1 MSSLTNARIT
11 ARSKLQSIIETKAWN
26 YAIIAVILFNSLLLG
41 LNTSSQIKA
50 NFGGLLN
57 TLDMLCLV
65 IFTIELALR
74 LFCYRLAF
82 FTNSDKWWNIFDFLI
97 VAISFVAIEYSV
109 LRTLRTLRI
118 LRLISSVPAMR
129 VVVDAVLKTIP
140 AMLSISA
147 LLSIFYYVYGVL
159 CVEFFGEKFPEWFGT
174 LPRALYT
181 LFQIMTLESWSM
193 GIVRP
198 VMEVYPYAWIVFV
211 SYIVIVGMIA
221 LNLIVGV
228 IVNSLN
234 EITQNKNANNDL

>member
-1 MSSLTNARIT
+1 MSSLIT
-11 ARSKLQSIIETKAWN
+11 LRSKLQSIIETKAWN
-26 YAIIAVILFNSLLLG
+26 YSIISVILFNSLLLG

-57 TLDMLCLV
+57 ALDMLCLV

-74 LFCYRLAF
+74 LFCYSLAF
-82 FTNSDKWWNIFDFLI
+82 FTNSERWWNIFDFLI

-147 LLSIFYYVYGVL
+147 LLSIFYYIYGVL

-211 SYIVIVGMIA
+211 SYIVLVGMIA

-234 EITQNKNANNDL
+234 EITQSKNANNNL

>member
-11 ARSKLQSIIETKAWN
+11 PRSKLQSIIETKAWN

-41 LNTSSQIKA
+41 LNTSTEIKA
-50 NFGGLLN
+50 SFGKLLN
-57 TLDMLCLV
+57 ALDMLCLV

-74 LFCYRLAF
+74 IFCYRLAF
-82 FTNSDKWWNIFDFLI
+82 FTNSERWWNIFDFLI
-97 VAISFVAIEYSV
+97 VALSFAAIEYSV
-109 LRTLRTLRI
+109 LRTFRTLRI

-140 AMLSISA
+140 AM
-147 LLSIFYYVYGVL
+147 LSIFYYVYGVL

-198 VMEVYPYAWIVFV
+198 VMEVYP
-211 SYIVIVGMIA
+211 
-221 LNLIVGV
+221 
-228 IVNSLN
+228 
-234 EITQNKNANNDL
+234 

>member
-1 MSSLTNARIT
+1 M
-11 ARSKLQSIIETKAWN
+11 
-26 YAIIAVILFNSLLLG
+26 
-41 LNTSSQIKA
+41 
-50 NFGGLLN
+50 
-57 TLDMLCLV
+57 
-65 IFTIELALR
+65 ALR
-74 LFCYRLAF
+74 LFCYRLTF
-82 FTNSDKWWNIFDFLI
+82 FTNKEKWWNIFDFLI
-97 VAISFVAIEYSV
+97 VTLSFIAIEYSV
-109 LRTLRTLRI
+109 LRTLRALRI

-159 CVEFFGEKFPEWFGT
+159 CVELFGEKFPEWFGT

-198 VMEVYPYAWIVFV
+198 VMEIYPYAWIVFV

-234 EITQNKNANNDL
+234 ELNK

>member
-1 MSSLTNARIT
+1 MSTFRT
-11 ARSKLQSIIETKAWN
+11 KLQALIETKAWN
-26 YAIIAVILFNSLLLG
+26 YSIISVILFNSALLG
-41 LNTSSQIKA
+41 LGTSSELKES
-50 NFGGLLN
+50 FGSLIN
-57 TLDMLCLV
+57 ALDALCLA
-65 IFTIELALR
+65 IFTAELALR
-74 LFCYRLAF
+74 LACYRLEF
-82 FTNSDKWWNIFDFLI
+82 FTNSERWWNIFDFLI
-97 VAISFVAIEYSV
+97 VAVSLFAMQYSV
-109 LRTLRTLRI
+109 LRTLRILRI

-129 VVVDAVLKTIP
+129 VVIDAVLRTIP

-159 CVEFFGEKFPEWFGT
+159 CVEFFGQKFPEWFGT
-174 LPRALYT
+174 LPKALYT

-198 VMEVYPYAWIVFV
+198 VMEVYPYAWLVFV

-234 EITQNKNANNDL
+234 EISKSK

>member
-11 ARSKLQSIIETKAWN
+11 LRSKLQSIIDTKAWN
-26 YAIIAVILFNSLLLG
+26 YTIISVILFNSVLLG

-57 TLDMLCLV
+57 ALDMLCLV

-82 FTNSDKWWNIFDFLI
+82 FTNSERWWNIFDFLI

-140 AMLSISA
+140 DKTEDSFARTTRSRPL
-147 LLSIFYYVYGVL
+147 
-159 CVEFFGEKFPEWFGT
+159 
-174 LPRALYT
+174 
-181 LFQIMTLESWSM
+181 
-193 GIVRP
+193 RP
-198 VMEVYPYAWIVFV
+198 V
-211 SYIVIVGMIA
+211 
-221 LNLIVGV
+221 
-228 IVNSLN
+228 
-234 EITQNKNANNDL
+234 Q

>member
-1 MSSLTNARIT
+1 MSSIIT
-11 ARSKLQSIIETKAWN
+11 LRSRLQSIIENKAWN

-41 LNTSSQIKA
+41 LNTSTEIKA
-50 NFGGLLN
+50 SFGGLLN
-57 TLDMLCLV
+57 ALDMLCLV

-74 LFCYRLAF
+74 LFCYRLTF
-82 FTNSDKWWNIFDFLI
+82 FTNKEKWWNIFDFLI
-97 VAISFVAIEYSV
+97 VTLSFVAIEYSV

-159 CVEFFGEKFPEWFGT
+159 CVELFGEKFPEWFGT

-234 EITQNKNANNDL
+234 ELNK

>member
-1 MSSLTNARIT
+1 MSSIIT
-11 ARSKLQSIIETKAWN
+11 LRSKLQSIIETKAWN
-26 YAIIAVILFNSLLLG
+26 YSIISVILFNSALLG
-41 LNTSSQIKA
+41 LNTSTEIKA
-50 NFGGLLN
+50 SVGGLLN
-57 TLDMLCLV
+57 ALDMLCLV

-74 LFCYRLAF
+74 LFCYRLTF
-82 FTNSDKWWNIFDFLI
+82 FTNSERWWNIFDFLI
-97 VAISFVAIEYSV
+97 VALSFIAIEYSV
-109 LRTLRTLRI
+109 LRTFRTLRI

-129 VVVDAVLKTIP
+129 MVVDAVLKTIP

-234 EITQNKNANNDL
+234 ELNK

>member
-1 MSSLTNARIT
+1 M
-11 ARSKLQSIIETKAWN
+11 
-26 YAIIAVILFNSLLLG
+26 
-41 LNTSSQIKA
+41 
-50 NFGGLLN
+50 
-57 TLDMLCLV
+57 
-65 IFTIELALR
+65 
-74 LFCYRLAF
+74 
-82 FTNSDKWWNIFDFLI
+82 
-97 VAISFVAIEYSV
+97 
-109 LRTLRTLRI
+109 
-118 LRLISSVPAMR
+118 RLISSVPAMR

>member
-26 YAIIAVILFNSLLLG
+26 YSIISVILFNSLLLG
-41 LNTSSQIKA
+41 LNTSTEIKA
-50 NFGGLLN
+50 SFSGLLN
-57 TLDMLCLV
+57 ALDMLCLV

-82 FTNSDKWWNIFDFLI
+82 FTNSERWWNIFDFLI

-159 CVEFFGEKFPEWFGT
+159 CVEFFGQRFPEWFGT

-211 SYIVIVGMIA
+211 SYIVLVGMIA

>member
-1 MSSLTNARIT
+1 MSTFRT
-11 ARSKLQSIIETKAWN
+11 KLQALIETKAWN
-26 YAIIAVILFNSLLLG
+26 YSIISVILFNSVLLG
-41 LNTSSQIKA
+41 LGTSTEIKA
-50 NFGGLLN
+50 SFGELLN
-57 TLDMLCLV
+57 ALDMACLA

-74 LFCYRLAF
+74 LLCYRLEF
-82 FTNSDKWWNIFDFLI
+82 FTNSEKWWNIFDFLI
-97 VAISFVAIEYSV
+97 VAVSLFAVQYSV
-109 LRTLRTLRI
+109 LRTLRILRI

-129 VVVDAVLKTIP
+129 VVIDAVLKTIP

-159 CVEFFGEKFPEWFGT
+159 CVEFFGQKFPEWFGT
-174 LPRALYT
+174 LPKALYT

-198 VMEVYPYAWIVFV
+198 IMEVYPYAWILFI

-234 EITQNKNANNDL
+234 EISKSK